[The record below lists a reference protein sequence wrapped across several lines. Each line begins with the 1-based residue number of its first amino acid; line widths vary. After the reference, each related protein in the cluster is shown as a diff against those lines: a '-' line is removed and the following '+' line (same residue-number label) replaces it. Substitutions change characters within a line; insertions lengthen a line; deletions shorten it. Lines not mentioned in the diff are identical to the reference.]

1 MNELRS
7 IRKLRVPVRS
17 ARAPHERFSK
27 RFSAHIWASLLIFG
41 TVAASGVERHS
52 LGGHVPEAFKSLVSV
67 DTLPASARLD
77 LCVGLPLRN
86 QEGLT
91 NLLEQLYDPAS
102 PLYHHYL
109 TPQQF
114 ADQFGPDE
122 QDCQALIR
130 FFESKRL
137 TVTGTHANRLVME
150 VSGAVSDIEAAFATR
165 LRVYPHPK
173 ENRRF
178 FAPEQE
184 PSIDPGVPMLDIS
197 GLDNFVLPHPTS
209 LHPAFASRSAV
220 PNAGSASGGSYRGK
234 DFRAAY
240 LPGVALS
247 GAGQLVGLIEFDGY
261 YPGDIT
267 TYETDAGL
275 PNVPL
280 QNVLLSGFSGSPGDN
295 NAEVALDIEVAISV
309 APGLSGVMIYEGM
322 QPNTLLNR
330 MATDNRAKQL
340 SSSWTFGINATTENI
355 FREFAA
361 QGQSMFQASGDNGA
375 YSAAVDTPA
384 DDPSVTVVGGTSL
397 STIGPAGA
405 WLTETTWNWALSGM
419 GTNASGGGVS
429 TTYAIPSYQKGINMS
444 HNGGSTNM
452 RNVPD
457 VSMAADNIWVVWNN
471 GSTGSFGGTSAAAP
485 LWAAFMALVNQQ
497 AVANGNPTVGFANP
511 ALYAI
516 GTGTNYSACFHDIAT
531 GNNKNVGSPNKFSA
545 VAGYDLCTGWGT
557 PGGQSLINALAG
569 IPNFTNAIPATSAQI
584 SLQSNA
590 LMLKWNGGVPPF
602 QVQSCTN
609 LASGIWQNV
618 GALTSNYSLAIS
630 PGAPAATYRIQSIA
644 P

>member
-1 MNELRS
+1 
-7 IRKLRVPVRS
+7 
-17 ARAPHERFSK
+17 
-27 RFSAHIWASLLIFG
+27 LLIFG
-41 TVAASGVERHS
+41 TVAASGVERHP
-52 LGGHVPEAFKSLVSV
+52 LGGHVPEAVKSLVSV
-67 DTLPASARLD
+67 DSLPASARLD
-77 LCVGLPLRN
+77 LSIGLPLRN
-86 QEGLT
+86 LEGLT

-122 QDCQALIR
+122 RDYQALIR
-130 FFESKRL
+130 FLESKRL
-137 TVTGTHANRLVME
+137 TVTGTHSNRVVME

-165 LRVYPHPK
+165 LRVYAHPR
-173 ENRRF
+173 ENRKF
-178 FAPEQE
+178 FAPEKE
-184 PSIDPGVPMLDIS
+184 PSVELGVPILDIS
-197 GLDNFVLPHPTS
+197 GLDNFVVPHPTS
-209 LHPAFASRSAV
+209 LHPAFASPPAA

-247 GAGQLVGLIEFDGY
+247 GAGQVVGLLEFDGY

-267 TYETDAGL
+267 TYESAAGL

-280 QNVLLSGFSGSPGDN
+280 QNVLQSGFSGSPGNN
-295 NAEVALDIEVAISV
+295 NAEVALDIEVTIAL
-309 APGLSGVMIYEGM
+309 APGLSGVMIYEGD
-322 QPNTLLNR
+322 QPNTLLSR
-330 MATDNRAKQL
+330 MASDNRAKQL

-355 FREFAA
+355 FRELAA

-375 YSAAVDTPA
+375 YSGAVDTPA
-384 DDPSVTVVGGTSL
+384 DDPSVTVVGGTTL

-429 TTYAIPSYQKGINMS
+429 TTYAIPSYQKGIDMS
-444 HNGGSTNM
+444 HNSGSTNM
-452 RNVPD
+452 RNIPD
-457 VSMAADNIWVVWNN
+457 VSMAADNIWVVWDN
-471 GSTGSFGGTSAAAP
+471 GSTGAFGGTSAAAP

-497 AVANGNPTVGFANP
+497 AVANGNPTIGFANP

-516 GTGTNYSACFHDIAT
+516 GTGTNYSSCFHDITT
-531 GNNKNVGSPNKFSA
+531 GNNRNSGSPYKFTA
-545 VAGYDLCTGWGT
+545 VAGYDLCTGLGT
-557 PGGQSLINALAG
+557 PAGQPLINALAG
-569 IPNFTNAIPATSAQI
+569 GTNVASVVPATMAQI
-584 SLQSNA
+584 SMQTAA
-590 LMLKWNGGVPPF
+590 LVLSWNGGTPPF

-630 PGAPAATYRIQSIA
+630 PGAPAAAYRIQNSA